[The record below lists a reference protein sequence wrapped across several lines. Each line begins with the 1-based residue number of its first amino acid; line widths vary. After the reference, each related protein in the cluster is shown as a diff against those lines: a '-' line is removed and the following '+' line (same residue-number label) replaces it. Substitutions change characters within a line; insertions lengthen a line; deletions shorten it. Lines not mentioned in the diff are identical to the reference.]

1 MIKPKPLKNGD
12 TIGLIGPSSPT
23 PFERIEPS
31 IERIKELGFN
41 VVVGESC
48 YGVHGYLSGK
58 DEVRAKD
65 VNEMFRN
72 KNIDGVWCIRG
83 GYGTPRILDMLD
95 YDLIRQNPKVF
106 IGYSDITAL
115 HISINQECEL
125 VTFHGPMVS
134 TELYRGIDDF
144 TRDYLIKNI
153 MGHKSLGLITNP
165 KNIDIKTLVSGKCEG
180 KIVGGNLSLVAS
192 TIGTPFEID
201 TKGKILFLEDVD
213 EEPYRID
220 RMLTQLKLAGKLDDA
235 EGFILGDWNNCV
247 SEEPNK
253 SLTLFEI
260 FNELIVPIGKPTIY
274 NFMAGHCDPMITLPF
289 GVNSKLD
296 ADNKKLFIDESA
308 TNN

>member
-220 RMLTQLKLAGKLDDA
+220 RMLTQLKLAGKLDDT

>member
-144 TRDYLIKNI
+144 TRDYLIKI
-153 MGHKSLGLITNP
+153 
-165 KNIDIKTLVSGKCEG
+165 
-180 KIVGGNLSLVAS
+180 
-192 TIGTPFEID
+192 
-201 TKGKILFLEDVD
+201 
-213 EEPYRID
+213 
-220 RMLTQLKLAGKLDDA
+220 
-235 EGFILGDWNNCV
+235 
-247 SEEPNK
+247 
-253 SLTLFEI
+253 
-260 FNELIVPIGKPTIY
+260 
-274 NFMAGHCDPMITLPF
+274 
-289 GVNSKLD
+289 
-296 ADNKKLFIDESA
+296 
-308 TNN
+308 